1 MTHRAGGVSR
11 HVVTSNLNELFRS
24 VVAMAIGLAF
34 FFPVYF
40 MISSA
45 FKAESEILA
54 SPIHW
59 IPYEFQGLSQLYR
72 AEEIAPL
79 GRYFFNSSL
88 LSVVNVVVTVF
99 FSALA
104 GYGFARFNFRGRTL
118 LFYFVISTMMIP
130 LQILLV
136 PLFVEVRALG
146 WTNSYLGLIAPGI
159 MNAFGVFMMR
169 QHAYGIP
176 EEIIEAGRIDGA
188 SEFQIFLRLILPLLA
203 PALASL
209 AIIIF
214 IWSWGSFLWPLV
226 AVNDQRL
233 TVLSVGLTSY
243 SEPYQRTPMWGAAM
257 AASTVA
263 ALPMLAIFVFFQRY
277 LVRGITGAAVKA

>member
-1 MTHRAGGVSR
+1 MSAGTAGVSGR
-11 HVVTSNLNELFRS
+11 GVITNLAGPAQS
-24 VVAMAIGLAF
+24 VVATAIGLAF

-54 SPIHW
+54 NPIHW
-59 IPYEFQGLSQLYR
+59 VPHEFQGFGQLYR

-88 LSVVNVVVTVF
+88 LSVVNVIVTVF

-104 GYGFARFNFRGRTL
+104 GYGFARFSFRGRTV

-136 PLFVEVRALG
+136 PLFVEVRTLG

-169 QHAYGIP
+169 QHSYGLP
-176 EEIIEAGRIDGA
+176 EEIIESGRMDGA
-188 SEFQIFLRLILPLLA
+188 GEFQIFLRLILPLLA

-233 TVLSVGLTSY
+233 TVLSVGLTNY
-243 SEPYQRTPMWGAAM
+243 SQPYQRTPMWGAAM

-263 ALPMLAIFVFFQRY
+263 TLPMLAIFVFFQRY
-277 LVRGITGAAVKA
+277 LIRGITAAAVKG